1 MTSKNAPKYMQ
12 IRSKLAE
19 EIRRGDLRSHDRLPS
34 ERVLSERFGVSRA
47 TARQTLIQL
56 EKEGLAYTKDR
67 SNRFVAEPSVDY
79 DLSTTISFFATG
91 IDRKAEVQIEVQKVV
106 TVEANSEESEALMVP
121 VNSEIH
127 KYSRICRLGNKL
139 AFVEEEFVQAKRFPD
154 LKTRNLKRPLV
165 PFFEETYGV
174 KASHDRIAITMIGF
188 PDDIAKT
195 LELTPPCAGLLLEQT
210 IFDHQDKPISVG
222 RQYWRGDIAHFSGTI
237 IRRQA
242 AAKL

>member
-1 MTSKNAPKYMQ
+1 MPSKNISKYMQ
-12 IRSKLAE
+12 IKCDLAE
-19 EIRRGDLRSHDRLPS
+19 EIRRGDLQSHDRLPS

-67 SNRFVAEPSVDY
+67 SNRFVAEPSIDY

-91 IDRKAEVQIEVQKVV
+91 IDRKSEVQIEVQKFETV
-106 TVEANSEESEALMVP
+106 TANSEESDALMVP
-121 VNSEIH
+121 AGTEIH
-127 KYSRICRLGNKL
+127 KYSRICRLGGKP
-139 AFVEEEFVQAKRFPD
+139 AFVEEEFVLAQRFPD
-154 LKTRNLKRPLV
+154 LQSRKLERPLI
-165 PFFEETYGV
+165 PFFEEAYGI

-188 PDDIAKT
+188 PDHIAKT

-210 IFDHQDKPISVG
+210 ILDDQDKPISVG

-237 IRRQA
+237 RR
-242 AAKL
+242 